1 MCDGY
6 AMFKALFTFVQNH
19 LLRVVV
25 FFFDFF
31 VFHAIILRSWHIHIK
46 AFLLPPG
53 RRQADE
59 AGLSALL
66 LYLEPT

>member
-25 FFFDFF
+25 FFLISSYFM
-31 VFHAIILRSWHIHIK
+31 R
-46 AFLLPPG
+46 LLCDHG
-53 RRQADE
+53 I
-59 AGLSALL
+59 
-66 LYLEPT
+66 YI